1 MKIRN
6 VSSLLA
12 LALLSANLGWSAVY
26 DIDTVHSQVGFKI
39 RHFVAKT
46 GGQFDKYT
54 GSITYDEKKPADFK
68 AEAVIETAS
77 VNTANGKRDEH
88 LRSADFFNVEKFP
101 TMTFKSTKA
110 EPQADGTIKVTGNFT
125 LLGVTKPVILTVE
138 IGGVTKDPW
147 GGTRAGFSAKGKINR
162 KEFGMNYNKVLDTGG
177 VMLGEDVEVALE
189 VEGVAKK

>member
-1 MKIRN
+1 VKLRKLGSI
-6 VSSLLA
+6 LA
-12 LALLSANLGWSAVY
+12 LALLGANMGWSAVY

-54 GSITYDEKKPADFK
+54 GSITFDEKKPANFQAD
-68 AEAVIETAS
+68 ATIEATSI
-77 VNTANGKRDEH
+77 NTANDKRDEH

-101 TMTFKSTKA
+101 TIKFKSTKA
-110 EPQADGTIKVTGNFT
+110 EPQSDGTIKVTGDFT
-125 LLGVTKPVILTVE
+125 MLGVTKPIVLSVE
-138 IGGVTKDPW
+138 VGGVTKDPW

-177 VMLGEDVEVALE
+177 VMLGEDVELSIE